1 MRVMPTFGDACGAV
15 RLAFVFAAVGSLAG
29 PSPSARAD
37 DAAASSDAA
46 RTAYASAAALQ
57 NREAWDL
64 AAEEWQ
70 ALLKA
75 HPQDPLAAKGR
86 YYLAVCQIK
95 SGQWPAAAATLRE
108 VIASKADASTIT
120 LARWELGRG
129 TYRAAQA
136 KPSPEAYAAAAKA
149 LREFLDASPK
159 AAEAA
164 EAQHLLGEA
173 LWQAGRR
180 DEALA
185 TWKAFVRDH
194 AGSPRLPDV
203 LYALGVGQAETGD
216 AEAATTLARFATD
229 FPKHALAADVVLWRA
244 DLAVKGKRLD
254 EARPLL
260 EQALAGG
267 GPQALRIAHK
277 LAALELDAKRPE
289 RALDVATK
297 ALAAAKAASDAD
309 AKSVAALELDRA
321 DALWEL
327 PGRRKEATAA
337 YAAIAAADPAAPAA
351 ATALSMTALGL
362 LQEGKAADALARA
375 DAFLERHAGTAAPE
389 TVADVRA
396 IRAESLLALGR
407 HADAARAYGE
417 LVKAVP
423 KAPRRGTWQL
433 REATAWA
440 ADKKWKEVH
449 DVLAAA
455 LPGLTGDDRAQ
466 ALLLDAGALVEL
478 RNPKAA
484 AAALATIDKDHAG
497 WSRRDEAL
505 LLQVRALREAGD
517 SPAALAVAE
526 RLVKDFPKAR
536 SADVAWYRLGQLRQN
551 AGRHDDAI
559 AAYATSITADPKGTR
574 AAWALLATGWC
585 HEAKGRLPDAIRAW
599 SDCITTYPKSA
610 AAAAAL
616 LARADARQRSGD
628 FAGGLADAERLLA
641 AAADGSMKLDAAAAG
656 EARLLSGLC
665 LAGEKKPA
673 QAAAAFARLLEE
685 QPSFAAA
692 DRVLFELGVAQALAG
707 KPAESAAAFA
717 ELVKKFPKSGY
728 AADAWMEVGEARF
741 AKGDWAAAEE
751 AYRSAIAAVGSSTDK
766 GVLLEQAR
774 HKLGWTFVMRKDHA
788 RAVEA
793 FAAQLAAAADGPL
806 AADAETMRGES
817 LLALGRP
824 AEAAAAFADAVAR
837 ADKLSSADMRAA
849 AFIRAAEAA
858 AGERKWEESLAI
870 AERFMKRE
878 PDSPRAA
885 EARYAAAWARQN
897 LGRLDEALAGYRAI
911 ADASR
916 TEIAARARL
925 MEGEVLF
932 EKAQH
937 KDAVKSF
944 FKVAYGFGE
953 EKAPPAF
960 HPWQAQAT
968 FEAARCFEV
977 LGKSDQ
983 ARTLY
988 AELVTRYPQSQHVA
1002 AAKKRL
1008 EALGPATAGT
1018 GDTP

>member
-1 MRVMPTFGDACGAV
+1 MPAFKSVRGAGRAWV
-15 RLAFVFAAVGSLAG
+15 VIVVASVVAVVA
-29 PSPSARAD
+29 SPARAD
-37 DAAASSDAA
+37 DVSASSDAA

-95 SGQWPAAAATLRE
+95 GGQWPAAAATLRE
-108 VIASKADASTIT
+108 VIASKADAVTIT

-136 KPSPEAYAAAAKA
+136 KPSPDAYAAAATA
-149 LREFLDASPK
+149 LREFLDANPK
-159 AAEAA
+159 AAESA
-164 EAQHLLGEA
+164 EARHLLGEA
-173 LWQAGRR
+173 LWQAGKR

-194 AGSPRLPDV
+194 ADSPRLPDV

-216 AEAATTLARFATD
+216 AEAAATLARFARE
-229 FPKHALAADVVLWRA
+229 FPKHALAGDVVLWRA

-254 EARPLL
+254 DARPLL

-297 ALAAAKAASDAD
+297 ALAAAKADGKAE
-309 AKSVAALELDRA
+309 AKAVAALELDRA

-327 PGRRKEATAA
+327 PGRRKEATDA

-375 DAFLERHAGTAAPE
+375 DAFLERHAAGAAAE
-389 TVADVRA
+389 TVADVKA

-407 HADAARAYGE
+407 HADAARGYAD
-417 LVKAVP
+417 LVKSVP

-440 ADKKWKEVH
+440 ADKKWKEAH

-455 LPGLTGDDRAQ
+455 LPGLAGDDRAQ
-466 ALLLDAGALVEL
+466 ALLLDASALIEL
-478 RNPKAA
+478 RDPKAA
-484 AAALATIDKDHAG
+484 ATALAAIDRDHGG
-497 WSRRDEAL
+497 WSRRDEAM

-517 SPAALAVAE
+517 PSTALTVAE
-526 RLVKDFPKAR
+526 RLVQEFPKMR
-536 SADVAWYRLGQLRQN
+536 SADVAWYRLGQLRQD

-559 AAYATSITADPKGTR
+559 AAFARAVAADPKGSR
-574 AAWALLATGWC
+574 APWAHLATGWC
-585 HEAKGRLPDAIRAW
+585 HEAKGRLPEAIRAW
-599 SDCITTYPKSA
+599 SDCVTTYPKSSA
-610 AAAAAL
+610 APAAL

-628 FAGGLADAERLLA
+628 FAGGLADADRLLA
-641 AAADGSMKLDAAAAG
+641 AAADGTMKLDAAAAG

-685 QPSFAAA
+685 QPTFAAA
-692 DRVLFELGVAQALAG
+692 DRVYYELGVAQSLAG
-707 KPAESAAAFA
+707 KTGESAATFA
-717 ELVKKFPKSGY
+717 ELVKRFPKSGY
-728 AADAWMEVGEARF
+728 AADAWMEVGESRF
-741 AKGDWAAAEE
+741 AKGEWAPAAE
-751 AYRSAIAAVGSSTDK
+751 AYENAIAAAGSAADK
-766 GVLLEQAR
+766 RVLLEQAR
-774 HKLGWTFVMRKDHA
+774 HKLGWTFVMRKEHA
-788 RAVEA
+788 RAAEA
-793 FAAQLAAAADGPL
+793 FAAQLAAAPDGPL
-806 AADAETMRGES
+806 AADAQTMRGES
-817 LLALGRP
+817 LLALDKP
-824 AEAAAAFADAVAR
+824 AEAAAAFAAAVAR

-849 AFIRAAEAA
+849 AFVRAAEAA
-858 AGERKWEESLAI
+858 ARARKWDESLAF
-870 AERFMKRE
+870 AERFLTK
-878 PDSPRAA
+878 DAGSPRAA
-885 EARYAAAWARQN
+885 EARYAAAWAKQN
-897 LGRLDEALAGYRAI
+897 LGRLDEALADYRAI

-916 TEIAARARL
+916 TDLAARARL

-977 LGKSDQ
+977 LGKPDQ

-1008 EALGPATAGT
+1008 DALGPAPAGAT
-1018 GDTP
+1018 GGTP